1 MWRLGLVALILAGA
15 CCGGGTASGDTPYP
29 VLYVSPNDQATGI
42 PVTLSFRASH
52 LARVARTTRITI
64 AIPAAYRV
72 HLASGRSVLGRAEI
86 RRAERVGGRATLYTG
101 RIVAAARHACGI
113 AAAWKVQVRS
123 RAGAELELPLAFSQG
138 RHGSRLTLCVP
149 ANTGV
154 LSGFDLAIHR
164 VFRNPKL
171 RRKYLFEAHVVYRGG
186 SYELRTYENLAA
198 RLSLRASYAAGTRW
212 FSVSGSIK
220 GDPRARSSATVFIY
234 VSQSGE
240 SSAYKNLA
248 VVLTRRGGRFA
259 YRTRIFPP
267 PVSVFAYADSI
278 HRRGQTYDTITS
290 VAFPVRQSR

>member
-1 MWRLGLVALILAGA
+1 MLRRRDGERRHAV
-15 CCGGGTASGDTPYP
+15 P

-123 RAGAELELPLAFSQG
+123 RAGAEPGAPPRVLPGAAWLQADPLRPG
-138 RHGSRLTLCVP
+138 EHRRPLRLRPRDPPRLPQSEAAAQVP
-149 ANTGV
+149 V
-154 LSGFDLAIHR
+154 R
-164 VFRNPKL
+164 
-171 RRKYLFEAHVVYRGG
+171 AHVVYRGG

-220 GDPRARSSATVFIY
+220 GDPRARSGATVFIY

-248 VVLTRRGGRFA
+248 VVLTRRGGRFT